1 MPLTL
6 KQHAYQE
13 IFNRLMA
20 GSVQPGGRLSDDAL
34 ARELGI
40 SRSPVREAIS
50 QLSTEG
56 LVEYR
61 PRSGAYV
68 KVLGRRELEEL
79 YDLREALEGHAAAK
93 AAQRIDQ
100 PAIDELAQ
108 VVQGMREIVLEC
120 RATPTRSAGGE
131 MTERFLANDLQFHMA
146 ILTAAGNQRLLNM
159 VRDLRIMTRVFG
171 FVPVEHDLKIVASAY
186 RYHTTVLRALVRR
199 DSAAA
204 QSWMVNHIRAARKLV
219 LAGYD
224 RRAGQG
230 NFPLAPSERE

>member
-6 KQHAYQE
+6 KQHAYKE
-13 IFNRLMA
+13 IFDRLMA
-20 GSVQPGGRLSDDAL
+20 GTVQPGGRLSDDAL

-68 KVLGRRELEEL
+68 KVLDRRELDEL
-79 YDLREALEGHAAAK
+79 YDLREALEGHAAAR

-100 PAIDELAQ
+100 PALDELAQ
-108 VVQGMREIVLEC
+108 VVQGMREIALEC
-120 RATPTRSAGGE
+120 RKTPTRMAGRE

-146 ILTAAGNQRLLNM
+146 ILTAAGNQRLLNT

-171 FVPVEHDLKIVASAY
+171 FVPVEHDLKIIASTY
-186 RYHTTVLRALVRR
+186 RYHATVLRALVRG
-199 DSAAA
+199 DGKAA
-204 QSWMVNHIRAARKLV
+204 QSWMVSHIRAAREVV

-224 RRAGQG
+224 RRAGQSQL
-230 NFPLAPSERE
+230 PPAPSQGE